1 MDLDA
6 GKEKGEQHNRG
17 GNGAGDMPV
26 TKGEMK
32 NEMRSMILELLEMS
46 MIGSRPHELKQELMP
61 NDVKLEGS
69 NYLNRA
75 RRVNVLLG
83 GKGVEHYLTE
93 TEDYVETANKL
104 RKREPLGED
113 YG

>member
-32 NEMRSMILELLEMS
+32 NEMRSMILELLRMS
-46 MIGSRPHELKQELMP
+46 
-61 NDVKLEGS
+61 
-69 NYLNRA
+69 
-75 RRVNVLLG
+75 
-83 GKGVEHYLTE
+83 
-93 TEDYVETANKL
+93 
-104 RKREPLGED
+104 
-113 YG
+113 